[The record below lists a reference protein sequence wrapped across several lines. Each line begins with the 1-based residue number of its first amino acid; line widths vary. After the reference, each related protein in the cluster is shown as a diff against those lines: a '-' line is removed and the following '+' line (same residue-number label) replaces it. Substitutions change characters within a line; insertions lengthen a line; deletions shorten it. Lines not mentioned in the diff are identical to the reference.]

1 MKLDSLRK
9 RYFSLDSKVEIYLPT
24 RTMTHDKIDPE
35 LVKNTRTDVGKKMSI
50 LFGGATVTTAMGFY
64 ENSTLDD
71 CQLED
76 VEIVYSYANKLHPNA
91 IREVIKIAESIKQL
105 LEQESVMVVIN
116 GTALFV

>member
-24 RTMTHDKIDPE
+24 RNVNHNALDENLIKSYRNSTG
-35 LVKNTRTDVGKKMSI
+35 RKMSE
-50 LFGGATVTTAMGFY
+50 LFGGATITTAMGFY
-64 ENSTLDD
+64 ENSKLEA

-76 VEIVYSYANKLHPNA
+76 VEIIYSYTKRLQPES
-91 IREVIKIAESIKQL
+91 IRAVIKLAEELKVV